1 MGRAHFATR
10 SSLTMGGLALRF
22 GVSGLVLAV
31 LAGAAAV
38 VLTRSEPPAEQTT
51 DSFHAAAQ
59 YLRGHPTDGP
69 ARARLDELY
78 ASICDPMSGEPE
90 VPAGAATGL
99 RQATDAL
106 RDISAN
112 DPDDATLRGLFGQY
126 LLANGMNVLAVKE
139 LRAAINLHGGPN
151 RLTVPLAYA
160 LLRADRLEELLAL
173 SIAPEGTRHEQ
184 AVLNLV
190 HARVAEGLG
199 RYGPAAAS
207 LRDAYDAEPRN
218 LAVIVALGL
227 LNIWH
232 GDRRA
237 AARWLGQAM
246 EIDPDANATLR
257 LRGEYAYATK
267 DFAGSAAAY
276 GKLAERAGPHRADP
290 IAPILGYA
298 RALIYQN
305 DLTNAATTLAHA
317 RLPDNDPKLG
327 YFQALLAYRSGS
339 FQHAS
344 ELAEPLVNRMHDF
357 PPLHLLLGA
366 AALANGYPE
375 IARHYLER
383 YVDADPLNDE
393 ARGLLDRVA
402 AQLEHRDIARPVDPE
417 QLYAALGFPVPSRR
431 ETGEAQAPRP

>member
-1 MGRAHFATR
+1 
-10 SSLTMGGLALRF
+10 MGGLTLRF
-22 GVSGLVLAV
+22 GVAAMVLAV

-51 DSFHAAAQ
+51 DSFQAAAQ
-59 YLRGHPTDGP
+59 YLRDHPTDEP
-69 ARARLDELY
+69 TRARLDELY

-90 VPAGAATGL
+90 VPPSAATGL
-99 RQATDAL
+99 RRATDTL
-106 RDISAN
+106 RDISAH
-112 DPDDATLRGLFGQY
+112 DPDDATLRRLFGQY

-139 LRAAINLHGGPN
+139 LRAAVNQRANPDL
-151 RLTVPLAYA
+151 LTVPLAYA
-160 LLRADRLEELLAL
+160 LLRADRQQELLAL
-173 SIAPEGTRHEQ
+173 PIPPEGTRHEH

-199 RYGPAAAS
+199 QYGSAAVS

-227 LNIWH
+227 LNVWH
-232 GDRRA
+232 GDREA
-237 AARWLGQAM
+237 AARWLDQAT
-246 EIDPDANATLR
+246 EIDPDARATLR

-276 GKLAERAGPHRADP
+276 GKLAARAGPHRADP
-290 IAPILGYA
+290 IVPILGYA

-327 YFQALLAYRSGS
+327 YFQALLAFRSGS
-339 FQHAS
+339 FQRAS

-383 YVDADPLNDE
+383 YVDADPLNGE
-393 ARGLLDRVA
+393 ARALLDRVT
-402 AQLEHRDIARPVDPE
+402 AQLEHRDIVRPVNPE
-417 QLYAALGFPVPSRR
+417 QLYAALGFLVPRRR
-431 ETGEAQAPRP
+431 ETGEAQAPHP

>member
-38 VLTRSEPPAEQTT
+38 VLTRSESPAEQTT

-69 ARARLDELY
+69 TRARLDELY

-90 VPAGAATGL
+90 VPAGASTGL

-139 LRAAINLHGGPN
+139 LRAAINLHGGPDL
-151 RLTVPLAYA
+151 LTVPLAYA

-232 GDRRA
+232 GDRGLRRGGW
-237 AARWLGQAM
+237 ARRWRSIRTPGGRCVCVANMLTRRRISPEARPPMASWPRG
-246 EIDPDANATLR
+246 PDRT
-257 LRGEYAYATK
+257 
-267 DFAGSAAAY
+267 
-276 GKLAERAGPHRADP
+276 
-290 IAPILGYA
+290 
-298 RALIYQN
+298 ALIQ
-305 DLTNAATTLAHA
+305 
-317 RLPDNDPKLG
+317 
-327 YFQALLAYRSGS
+327 
-339 FQHAS
+339 
-344 ELAEPLVNRMHDF
+344 
-357 PPLHLLLGA
+357 
-366 AALANGYPE
+366 
-375 IARHYLER
+375 
-383 YVDADPLNDE
+383 
-393 ARGLLDRVA
+393 
-402 AQLEHRDIARPVDPE
+402 
-417 QLYAALGFPVPSRR
+417 SRR
-431 ETGEAQAPRP
+431 Y